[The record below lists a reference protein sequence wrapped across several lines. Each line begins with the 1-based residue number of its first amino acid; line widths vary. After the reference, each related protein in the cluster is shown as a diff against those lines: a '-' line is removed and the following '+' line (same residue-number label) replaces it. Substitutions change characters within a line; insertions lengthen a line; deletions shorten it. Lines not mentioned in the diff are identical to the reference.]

1 MVHQYGGISAT
12 FCSRNVKVYTLEMTS
27 PSPTPRSRRTKG
39 SQRASIEDVARLAKV
54 SSGTVSRA
62 LRGLPNVSEK
72 TRAKVAA
79 AAEQLQYVASPSAS
93 SLASGRMSTVGVVT
107 PYISRW
113 FFAEVLSGI
122 DQVLQD
128 SSFDLVLYMDTDGE
142 LFEKLPMRRR
152 VDAVLLLTLP
162 SDVPDVEGV
171 ATLGVPVGSLGV
183 DIPGFSSVTIDDVAG
198 AETAVNH
205 LIGLG
210 HRAIAMVT
218 LDREFSINFRPP
230 YLRSAGYHKAL
241 AAAGIEARPEF
252 EVDGHSTIEGG
263 EQAAA
268 QLLSRPD
275 RPTAIFVQSDE
286 MAMGVLHTIRRAG
299 LRCPE
304 DISVIGFDDHELAR
318 VFDLTTVAQPAM
330 RQGELLARQVL
341 DQVLHGTPPST
352 TQLPTQLVIRG
363 TTAPPHH
370 G

>member
-1 MVHQYGGISAT
+1 
-12 FCSRNVKVYTLEMTS
+12 MTS

-268 QLLSRPD
+268 SCSAAPIGPPPSSCSPTRWQWESFTPFAGPACVAPKTSPSLASTTTNWPASSTSPPWPSRQCAKVNSWPARYSTRSCTAPHRRRRSYLLSW
-275 RPTAIFVQSDE
+275 
-286 MAMGVLHTIRRAG
+286 
-299 LRCPE
+299 
-304 DISVIGFDDHELAR
+304 
-318 VFDLTTVAQPAM
+318 
-330 RQGELLARQVL
+330 
-341 DQVLHGTPPST
+341 
-352 TQLPTQLVIRG
+352 
-363 TTAPPHH
+363 
-370 G
+370 

>member
-1 MVHQYGGISAT
+1 
-12 FCSRNVKVYTLEMTS
+12 
-27 PSPTPRSRRTKG
+27 
-39 SQRASIEDVARLAKV
+39 
-54 SSGTVSRA
+54 
-62 LRGLPNVSEK
+62 
-72 TRAKVAA
+72 
-79 AAEQLQYVASPSAS
+79 
-93 SLASGRMSTVGVVT
+93 
-107 PYISRW
+107 
-113 FFAEVLSGI
+113 
-122 DQVLQD
+122 
-128 SSFDLVLYMDTDGE
+128 
-142 LFEKLPMRRR
+142 MRRR